1 MREDDVLFNDRSEA
15 GRRLA
20 TRLKGLAGQGVVVL
34 GLPRGGVP
42 VAAEVAEELDAPLDV
57 IVVRKLGVPFQPELA
72 MGAIGEGG
80 ATLLDDDVRRRAGV
94 SAEAVAEAELREEGE
109 LAARARRYR
118 GDRRPVALEGR
129 VAVVVDDGVATGSS
143 AKVACEVA
151 RRRGAG
157 RVVMAVPVGP
167 PGIETAMAGA
177 ADEVVCLDTPERFF
191 AVGQYY
197 RDFSQV
203 SDEEVIARLEAA
215 RLRAEQGRSGPPAG
229 VSPGEV
235 EGDVEVG
242 ADGRVLP
249 GRLVVPRDAVG
260 VVAFAHGSGSS
271 RHSPRN
277 RFVAA
282 TLEKAGMGTLLFDL
296 LAPEEE
302 ADRATVFDVELLAR
316 RLTDATRWLA
326 EGCDATAGLPV
337 GYFGASTGAAGALLA
352 ATDPALQVTAI
363 VSRGGR
369 PDLVSGRLAEVTA
382 PTLLVVG
389 SRDEEVLEL
398 NLKAQAELTC
408 TNRLVVVPGAAHL
421 FEEPGTLQAV
431 ADLAA
436 EWFWRYFA
444 NSR

>member
-1 MREDDVLFNDRSEA
+1 MLFNDRSEA

-20 TRLKGLAGQGVVVL
+20 TRLRGLAGEGVVVL

-42 VAAEVAEELDAPLDV
+42 VAAEVAEALGAPLDV

-80 ATLLDDDVRRRAGV
+80 AAVLDDAVCRRAGI
-94 SAEAVAEAELREEGE
+94 SAGAVAEAEQRERGE
-109 LAARARRYR
+109 LAERARRYR

-129 VAVVVDDGVATGSS
+129 VAVVVDDGMATGSS
-143 AKVACEVA
+143 ARVACEEA

-157 RVVMAVPVGP
+157 RVVVAVPVGP
-167 PGIETAMAGA
+167 PDIEVAMAGA
-177 ADEVVCLDTPERFF
+177 ADDVVCLATPEHFF

-203 SDEEVIARLEAA
+203 SDEEVIALLGAA
-215 RLRAEQGRSGPPAG
+215 RLRAEQGLAVPPVGVPAG
-229 VSPGEV
+229 EV
-235 EGDVEVG
+235 DGDVAVE
-242 ADGRVLP
+242 ADGHLLP
-249 GRLVVPRDAVG
+249 GRLVVPEDAVG

-277 RFVAA
+277 RLVAA
-282 TLEKAGMGTLLFDL
+282 TLERAGVATLLFDL
-296 LAPEEE
+296 LTPEEE
-302 ADRATVFDVELLAR
+302 ADRATVFDIELLAR

-352 ATDPALQVTAI
+352 ATDPALQVAAI

-369 PDLVSGRLAEVTA
+369 PDLVSGSLAEVTA
-382 PTLLVVG
+382 PTLLVIG
-389 SRDEEVLEL
+389 SRDEEVLER

-421 FEEPGTLQAV
+421 FDEPGTLQAV